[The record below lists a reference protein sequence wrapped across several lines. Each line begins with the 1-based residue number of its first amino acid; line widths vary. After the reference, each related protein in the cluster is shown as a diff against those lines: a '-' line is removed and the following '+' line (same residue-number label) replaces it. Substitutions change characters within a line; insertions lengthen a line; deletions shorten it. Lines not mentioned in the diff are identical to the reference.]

1 MVRIIL
7 NEANTRKSKPNIDG
21 HILDGS
27 IIPQV
32 LSTGMY
38 SWSLG

>member
-7 NEANTRKSKPNIDG
+7 NEVNTRKSKPNTNG
-21 HILDGS
+21 HISDKG
-27 IIPQV
+27 IISQV
-32 LSTGMY
+32 LSMGMY